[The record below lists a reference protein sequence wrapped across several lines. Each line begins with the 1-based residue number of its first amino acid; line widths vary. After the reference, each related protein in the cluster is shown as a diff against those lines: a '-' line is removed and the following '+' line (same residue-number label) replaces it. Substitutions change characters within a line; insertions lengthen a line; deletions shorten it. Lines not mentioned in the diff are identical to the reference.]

1 MGQIEEQRCQQRA
14 RAAPRRAGLEEYDY
28 IVVFDRQQRC
38 RHAGRGT
45 FGEPPSTNVCPNKG
59 RVFASHGGCASVRSD
74 NAALLAG
81 RRATGEIRLR
91 TFTGRIVAVALA
103 LISFG
108 AVDSRAQEPAPPAS
122 TVPNQPAPTPPA
134 QTQSCTSPIGT
145 VEVASVEHRPSW
157 RQQPLHHGEEVST
170 PGTVVVPA
178 HGWLRLATGDDQL
191 RLTAGRLRLACDAP
205 PELLNGSL
213 GVAGGKG
220 TIVWRQGTFVATT
233 SGTRATIIATHALTR
248 VWLYAGAGRVSR
260 SATAEAAGSI
270 DLLPGDKALIRAATT
285 PQLDTWP
292 FAPSP
297 SQRRSVPSDHLPA
310 FWDNA
315 GPCSTGCRPR
325 GAIPGWPIKPFHRQ
339 HGLRAGLNERRR
351 ANMHIGVDIQARDG
365 APVYAIQG
373 GTASVAAVGTVDE
386 RVQVGNYSYWHIHH
400 LVASGQRVIPYRTV
414 IGTVLKT
421 AGHVHLSETSGGRY
435 LNPLRPGGRVLAPWT
450 DTSAPIIKRPAVHK
464 DARGYHVVVEAF
476 DPQSYREL
484 VTYRTP
490 VLALAALAYRA
501 FDEAG
506 HDVTGLQWALR
517 GAQHYPD
524 IDRFII
530 YAHGAHT
537 RAWSCFA
544 ARLSCP
550 PLWKYRL
557 TDGLTPPIP
566 PSAHTLAIY
575 AYDWAGNISVRE
587 VPLT

>member
-1 MGQIEEQRCQQRA
+1 MADNWNLGWK
-14 RAAPRRAGLEEYDY
+14 L
-28 IVVFDRQQRC
+28 
-38 RHAGRGT
+38 
-45 FGEPPSTNVCPNKG
+45 
-59 RVFASHGGCASVRSD
+59 ASVRRGT
-74 NAALLAG
+74 A
-81 RRATGEIRLR
+81 RLR

-103 LISFG
+103 LILCG
-108 AVDSRAQEPAPPAS
+108 PVDSRAQEPAPPAPANS
-122 TVPNQPAPTPPA
+122 TVPSQTAPAPPA
-134 QTQSCTSPIGT
+134 QTESCTRPIGT
-145 VEVASVEHRPSW
+145 VEGASTEHRPSW
-157 RQQPLHHGEEVST
+157 RQEPLHHGEEVSS

-178 HGWLRLATGDDQL
+178 HGWVRLSTGDDEL
-191 RLTAGRLRLACDAP
+191 RLTGGRLRLACDAS
-205 PELLNGSL
+205 PELLYGSL
-213 GVAGGKG
+213 RVAGGKG
-220 TIVWRQGTFVATT
+220 TFVSEQGTFVATA
-233 SGTRATIIATHALTR
+233 SGTRATIMATHGLTR

-260 SATAEAAGSI
+260 SGAMEGAGGI
-270 DLLPGDKALIRAATT
+270 DLRPGDKALMRAGTT

-292 FAPSP
+292 FPPSP
-297 SQRRSVPSDHLPA
+297 SQRPAVASDHLPA

-365 APVYAIQG
+365 TPVYAIQG
-373 GTASVAAVGTVDE
+373 GTASVAGVGTIDE
-386 RVQVGNYSYWHIHH
+386 RVQVGNYSYWHIHD
-400 LVASGQRVIPYRTV
+400 LVANGQRVIPYKTV
-414 IGTVLKT
+414 VGTVLKT
-421 AGHVHLSETSGGRY
+421 AGHVHLSEISGGRY

-450 DTSAPIIKRPAVHK
+450 DTSAPIVKRPAVQK

-484 VTYRTP
+484 VMYRTP

-501 FDEAG
+501 FDQAG
-506 HDVTGLQWALR
+506 HDVTGLQWALS

-566 PSAHTLAIY
+566 SSARNLAIY

-587 VPLT
+587 VPLR

>member
-1 MGQIEEQRCQQRA
+1 MTSRTATRLAARRAA
-14 RAAPRRAGLEEYDY
+14 RA
-28 IVVFDRQQRC
+28 
-38 RHAGRGT
+38 
-45 FGEPPSTNVCPNKG
+45 
-59 RVFASHGGCASVRSD
+59 
-74 NAALLAG
+74 
-81 RRATGEIRLR
+81 IRLR
-91 TFTGRIVAVALA
+91 TCNGRIVVVAVALV
-103 LISFG
+103 LCG
-108 AVDSRAQEPAPPAS
+108 GVDSRAQEPAPPAPAGS
-122 TVPNQPAPTPPA
+122 IVPSQTAPTSPA
-134 QTQSCTSPIGT
+134 QTQSCTSAIGT
-145 VEVASVEHRPSW
+145 VAGASFEHRPSW
-157 RQQPLHHGEEVST
+157 RQQPVHHGEAVSSA
-170 PGTVVVPA
+170 GTFVVPA
-178 HGWLRLATGDDQL
+178 HGWLRLSTGDDEL
-191 RLTAGRLRLACDAP
+191 RLTGGRLRLACDAP
-205 PELLNGSL
+205 PELLDGSL
-213 GVAGGKG
+213 RLAGGKG
-220 TIVWRQGTFVATT
+220 TLASEQGAFVATA
-233 SGTRATIIATHALTR
+233 SGARATIVATRGLTR
-248 VWLYAGAGRVSR
+248 VWLYAGAGRASG
-260 SATAEAAGSI
+260 SGAAASAGSI
-270 DLLPGDKALIRAATT
+270 DLRPGDKALLRAGKT

-297 SQRRSVPSDHLPA
+297 SQRPVVASDHLPA

-351 ANMHIGVDIQARDG
+351 ANMHIGVDIQALDG
-365 APVYAIQG
+365 TRVYAIQG
-373 GTASVAAVGTVDE
+373 GTATVAGVGAIDE

-400 LVASGQRVIPYRTV
+400 LVASGQRVIPYKTV

-421 AGHVHLSETSGGRY
+421 AGHVHLSEISGGRY

-450 DTSAPIIKRPAVHK
+450 DTSAPIIKRPDVRR
-464 DARGYHVVVEAF
+464 DDGGYHVVVEAF

-484 VTYRTP
+484 VGYRTP

-501 FDEAG
+501 FDQAG
-506 HDVTGLQWALR
+506 HDITGLQWALR

-544 ARLSCP
+544 TRLSCP

-566 PSAHTLAIY
+566 ASARTVAIY